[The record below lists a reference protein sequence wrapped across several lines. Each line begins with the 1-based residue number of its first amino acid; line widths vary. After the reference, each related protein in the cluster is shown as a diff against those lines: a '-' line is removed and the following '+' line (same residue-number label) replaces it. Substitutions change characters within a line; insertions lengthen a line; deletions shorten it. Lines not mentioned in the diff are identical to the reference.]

1 MLPTPRGN
9 RYFQGIF
16 RLVEFF
22 MTQLMRFHINLAL
35 ILLAPIAPPVVHVP
49 HDPPQRFAPSNRVMI
64 EYESPDLN

>member
-1 MLPTPRGN
+1 
-9 RYFQGIF
+9 
-16 RLVEFF
+16 
-22 MTQLMRFHINLAL
+22 MTQLMRFHINPAL